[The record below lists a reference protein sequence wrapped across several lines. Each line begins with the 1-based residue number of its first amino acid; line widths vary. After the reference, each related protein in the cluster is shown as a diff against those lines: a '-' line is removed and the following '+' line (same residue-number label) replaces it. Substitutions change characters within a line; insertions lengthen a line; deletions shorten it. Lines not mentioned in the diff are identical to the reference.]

1 MGRRYPG
8 GVSKNAITSIAAV
21 VGAFVLIIVVALV
34 VVRPWER
41 EPEPT
46 ASAASLIEESTHVLD
61 DAGEGAVEVVEFF
74 DYECPACGAFHPIV
88 EDLREQYAGQ
98 VTFAVRYFPLEMH
111 PNAVPAAAAAE
122 AAAQQGQF
130 EAMHNRIFET
140 QEQWSGTDAAATFR
154 GFAEELGL
162 DMAAYDAAV
171 SAEETADRIAL
182 DYRAGVEAGVAST
195 PTFYIDGVQL
205 ELQNFDDLE
214 AAIEAALAE

>member
-1 MGRRYPG
+1 MGRRYRG

-88 EDLREQYAGQ
+88 EDLRAQYAGQ
-98 VTFAVRYFPLEMH
+98 VTFAVRYFPLETH
-111 PNAVPAAAAAE
+111 QNAVPAAAAAE

-154 GFAEELGL
+154 GYAEELGL

-182 DYRAGVEAGVAST
+182 DSRAGVEAGVAST